1 MVHDPLGR
9 DICNSD
15 GLVMFETPDIGE
27 IRQSVEALK
36 FIDGSKLQVPLDE
49 VQNNELRKY
58 FEKELELI
66 EIAGEIFIE
75 EVNTKEDYDRDF
87 MNDELVLKY
96 LKHISFFK
104 KYSLWRY
111 VDDYD
116 NKLMTILLKVRNQ
129 RIIKY
134 DANVRYLMQK
144 FTSRKENNNFASMVK
159 ILIEILQSLTKSS
172 SIVMDQKLNQTMSQE
187 DVQENEEKVRKLA
200 IDVKKFMHQNLE
212 RMFLVTE
219 DFFKFVYQLRAQDLS
234 NKFSK

>member
-1 MVHDPLGR
+1 M
-9 DICNSD
+9 
-15 GLVMFETPDIGE
+15 
-27 IRQSVEALK
+27 
-36 FIDGSKLQVPLDE
+36 
-49 VQNNELRKY
+49 RKY

-172 SIVMDQKLNQTMSQE
+172 SIVMDQKLN
-187 DVQENEEKVRKLA
+187 
-200 IDVKKFMHQNLE
+200 
-212 RMFLVTE
+212 
-219 DFFKFVYQLRAQDLS
+219 
-234 NKFSK
+234 

>member
-1 MVHDPLGR
+1 M
-9 DICNSD
+9 
-15 GLVMFETPDIGE
+15 
-27 IRQSVEALK
+27 
-36 FIDGSKLQVPLDE
+36 
-49 VQNNELRKY
+49 RKY

-172 SIVMDQKLNQTMSQE
+172 SIVMDQKLNQTMS
-187 DVQENEEKVRKLA
+187 
-200 IDVKKFMHQNLE
+200 
-212 RMFLVTE
+212 
-219 DFFKFVYQLRAQDLS
+219 
-234 NKFSK
+234 